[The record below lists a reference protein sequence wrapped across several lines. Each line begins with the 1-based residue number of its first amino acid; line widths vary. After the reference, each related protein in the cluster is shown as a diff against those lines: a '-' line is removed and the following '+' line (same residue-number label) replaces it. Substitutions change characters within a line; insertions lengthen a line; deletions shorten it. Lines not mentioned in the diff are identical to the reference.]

1 MFGEARALL
10 GGRALLPAACV
21 IYEQRRATMGKVYM
35 YVLVLAIATVVL
47 AGASTVSAFQVGP
60 PVHQQSPR
68 PSFSNL
74 SVYVNVAED
83 APRSVQ
89 PFDEWATACGV
100 QRCEGFQLT
109 SEDEYGQNIGVMTSA
124 NLPAG
129 SPVLFVPG
137 NMILSSYQAAAEV
150 GRIDAAEKR
159 LVSAKA
165 ADHVPQFYLF
175 LKLLYEYEQ
184 GDASPYYPWFDSL
197 PRYFSSGSSM
207 TPFCFECLP
216 PLAGY
221 LAMNERVR
229 YIQFF
234 QALRYVE
241 FLSEETKTNK
251 DLTRWA
257 FALIYTRG
265 LTAPDGDVRLVPMAD
280 YFNHGTETE
289 VEISFTD
296 EGDCVAYASRDVPAG
311 SPLRISYGDPTNP
324 SALFA
329 KYGFLDESSP
339 ATFCKIMIKRP
350 SQSLIDMGYDHS
362 RMVFYKDTGEVSP
375 EVYDV
380 LLYQIL
386 QEINPTDMQR
396 LYEAHMN
403 GDAEQKRQIH
413 QQYYPQTAAA
423 LVKHVNGFLNDLNT
437 LKSKSVGKDPAEHPR

>member
-1 MFGEARALL
+1 ML
-10 GGRALLPAACV
+10 GG
-21 IYEQRRATMGKVYM
+21 TSMKVCL
-35 YVLVLAIATVVL
+35 LVLCTTIL
-47 AGASTVSAFQVGP
+47 AAASVSGFQV
-60 PVHQQSPR
+60 HQSPR
-68 PSFSNL
+68 PPSSKL
-74 SVYVNVAED
+74 AAVVNVAED
-83 APRSVQ
+83 APRSVG
-89 PFDEWATACGV
+89 PFDEWTTACGV
-100 QRCEGFQLT
+100 QRCAGFQLT
-109 SEDEYGQNIGVMTSA
+109 SEDEYGQNIGVVTTED
-124 NLPAG
+124 LPAG

-137 NMILSSYQAAAEV
+137 NMILSSFQAASEV

-175 LKLLYEYEQ
+175 LKILYEWEQ
-184 GDASPYYPWFDSL
+184 GDASPYFPWFESM

-234 QALRYVE
+234 QALRFVE
-241 FLSEETKTNK
+241 FLSPETRQNK
-251 DLTRWA
+251 VLTRWA

-265 LTAPDGDVRLVPMAD
+265 IPAEDGDVRIVPLAD
-280 YFNHGTETE
+280 YFNHGTETNVE
-289 VEISFTD
+289 VSFTE
-296 EGDCVAYASRDVPAG
+296 EGDCVSYASSNVPAG

-350 SQSLIDMGYDHS
+350 SKELVDMGYDHS
-362 RMVFYKDTGEVSP
+362 RMLFYKDTGEVSP
-375 EVYDV
+375 EVYDT

-386 QEINPTDMQR
+386 RETNPADMQR
-396 LYEAHMN
+396 LYEAHMR
-403 GDAEQKRQIH
+403 GDVASKQAIH

-423 LVKHVNGFLNDLNT
+423 LTKHVNGFLNDLNT
-437 LKSKSVGKDPAEHPR
+437 LKSKSIGKDPAEHPRLPLIMAHNEFVRETFERVSANL

>member
-1 MFGEARALL
+1 MKAHVLIL
-10 GGRALLPAACV
+10 GPA
-21 IYEQRRATMGKVYM
+21 I
-35 YVLVLAIATVVL
+35 LAA
-47 AGASTVSAFQVGP
+47 AASQASAFHVQYQP
-60 PVHQQSPR
+60 PRSSPCT
-68 PSFSNL
+68 L
-74 SVYVNVAED
+74 SAFVNVAEE
-83 APRSVQ
+83 APRNIQ

-100 QRCEGFQLT
+100 QRCGGFQLAA
-109 SEDEYGQNIGVMTSA
+109 EDGYGQNIGVQTSLDVA
-124 NLPAG
+124 YQE
-129 SPVLFVPG
+129 PVLFVPA
-137 NMILSSYQAAAEV
+137 NMILSAYQAAAEV

-165 ADHVPQFYLF
+165 SDHVPNFYLF
-175 LKLLYEYEQ
+175 LKILYEWEQ
-184 GDASPYYPWFDSL
+184 GDASPYFPWFDAM

-234 QALRYVE
+234 QALRHVE
-241 FLSEETKTNK
+241 FLRQDTKENK
-251 DLTRWA
+251 ALTRWA

-265 LTAPDGDVRLVPMAD
+265 FPTEDGDTRIVPMAD
-280 YFNHGTETE
+280 YFNHGTDTN
-289 VEISFTD
+289 VDISFTD
-296 EGDCVAYASRDVPAG
+296 GGDFMAYASRDIPAG
-311 SPLRISYGDPTNP
+311 SPLRMSYGDSTNP

-350 SQSLIDMGYDHS
+350 SKELVDMGYDHS

-386 QEINPTDMQR
+386 SETNPTDMQR
-396 LYEAHMN
+396 LYEAHMR
-403 GDAEQKRQIH
+403 GDVATKQSLH

-437 LKSKSVGKDPAEHPR
+437 LKSKSIGKDPAEHPRLPLIMAHNEFVRETFERVSANL